1 MYKHILLAVE
11 LNTKGDKEP
20 IEKAMELA
28 KKTGAQIS
36 ILHAIEHIS
45 SYGAAYGV
53 AVGADIEEMLL
64 ENATKEM
71 RKLGKELKVHE
82 ELQVIKFGLAKVV
95 ILEEAERLKAD
106 MIVVSSTPVRA
117 LTSEW
122 HEHDI
127 AKYVRVI
134 AGQEMGKKALHLK
147 LAASGKYPEDRIL
160 MIGDAP
166 GGIGHLR
173 YDTDSARC
181 Q

>member
-71 RKLGKELKVHE
+71 RKLGKELKVPE
-82 ELQVIKFGLAKVV
+82 ELQIIKFGPAKVV
-95 ILEEAERLKAD
+95 ILEEAERLKVD
-106 MIVVSSTPVRA
+106 MIVVGSHGRHGIRLLLGSTANAVLHAATCDVLAVR
-117 LTSEW
+117 
-122 HEHDI
+122 
-127 AKYVRVI
+127 
-134 AGQEMGKKALHLK
+134 LK
-147 LAASGKYPEDRIL
+147 
-160 MIGDAP
+160 
-166 GGIGHLR
+166 H
-173 YDTDSARC
+173 
-181 Q
+181 